1 MINDKSRKVDKTKN
15 KFRPV
20 NIKTPFSGLGRF
32 IDRNKVWKITS
43 LIHHVKEQ
51 NLEVF
56 DLPLCGINL
65 ATTVWENNGLRIKEF
80 AKHWKRADEVSL
92 DYPIILDDDGFIM
105 DGWHRV
111 AKALF
116 LGLPTIKAVRFDV
129 TPDCD
134 YVRSDG

>member
-1 MINDKSRKVDKTKN
+1 MTNDKSQEVDKIKN
-15 KFRPV
+15 KFKPV
-20 NIKTPFSGLGRF
+20 NIETAFSGLGTF
-32 IDRNKVWKITS
+32 TDNKKVWKITS
-43 LIHHVKEQ
+43 LFYHVKEQ

-65 ATTVWENNGLRIKEF
+65 ATTVWSFGDLRIIDF
-80 AKHWKRADEVSL
+80 AKHWKRADKANL
-92 DYPIILDDDGFIM
+92 DYPIILDEDGFIM

-116 LGLPTIKAVRFDV
+116 LGLATIKAVRFDV

-134 YVRSDG
+134 YVRSD

>member
-1 MINDKSRKVDKTKN
+1 MKKEQN
-15 KFRPV
+15 KYKPV
-20 NIKTPFSGLGRF
+20 NIDTNLTGMQFTDS
-32 IDRNKVWKITS
+32 DNYVWKVSS

-51 NLEVF
+51 KLEVF

-65 ATTVWENNGLRIKEF
+65 STSVWEESDLKIKDF
-80 AKHWKRADEVSL
+80 AKHLKRTMETNL

-116 LGLPTIKAVRFDV
+116 LGHSTIKAVRFDK
-129 TPDCD
+129 TPTCD
-134 YVRSDG
+134 YVKAE

>member
-1 MINDKSRKVDKTKN
+1 MDRREKN
-15 KFRPV
+15 KYKPV
-20 NIKTPFSGLGRF
+20 NIETSFSGLGRF
-32 IDRNKVWKITS
+32 IDGKKVWEITS

-65 ATTVWENNGLRIKEF
+65 ATTVWETDGLRIKEF
-80 AKHWKRADEVSL
+80 ARHWKRADEVNL
-92 DYPIILDDDGFIM
+92 DDPIILDDDGFIM

-116 LGLPTIKAVRFDV
+116 LGLSTIKAVRFDV
-129 TPDCD
+129 TSNCD
-134 YVRSDG
+134 FIKSE